1 MRVEEVCENF
11 RMSDGFSL
19 FFKSWKPAEETNKRI
34 VCIHGMGSHSGAFK
48 PIGETL
54 SIDGIEVYG
63 LDLRGFGNSIEDGL
77 PRGDTRSFSRHMQDL
92 DEVVNLVRK
101 GSKNIKVY
109 MLGHSLG
116 GCYALWYAANYPD
129 ALDGLI
135 LVAPA
140 VEVRPKIA
148 KKDLARFSFLLFSAP
163 ETMIDTQVFLAESEK
178 RIDEEIEFFDNS
190 LQTSRFSVRWLMGVG
205 RNLMRE
211 KTFENSAKTKKST
224 IIVQGEADQ
233 DAFPTGAKRLY
244 DSLAVENKVL
254 KMFPDADHSLY
265 NSILRIRPSEKNL
278 EKREMVFKTIK
289 DWLDRN

>member
-1 MRVEEVCENF
+1 LRVEEVHENF

-19 FFKSWKPAEETNKRI
+19 FFRSWKPAEETNKI
-34 VCIHGMGSHSGAFK
+34 ICIHGMGSHSGAFK
-48 PIGETL
+48 PIGEAL
-54 SIDGIEVYG
+54 AKDGIEVCG
-63 LDLRGFGNSIEDGL
+63 LDLRGFGNSIEEGL
-77 PRGDTRSFSRHMQDL
+77 PRGDTRNFSRHMQDL
-92 DEVVNLVRK
+92 DEAVNLVRK
-101 GSKNIKVY
+101 RSKNTKVY

-140 VEVRPKIA
+140 VEVRPRIA
-148 KKDLARFSFLLFSAP
+148 KKDLIRFSFLLFSAP
-163 ETMIDTQVFLAESEK
+163 ETMIETMAFLAESEEPIYQEK
-178 RIDEEIEFFDNS
+178 EFFDNS
-190 LQTSRFSVRWLMGVG
+190 LQTTRFSVRWLSGIG

-211 KTFENSAKTKKST
+211 KPFENAAKTKKPT

-233 DAFPTGAKRLY
+233 DAFPKGATRLY
-244 DSLAVENKVL
+244 NSLAVENKAL

-278 EKREMVFKTIK
+278 EKREIVFKTIK